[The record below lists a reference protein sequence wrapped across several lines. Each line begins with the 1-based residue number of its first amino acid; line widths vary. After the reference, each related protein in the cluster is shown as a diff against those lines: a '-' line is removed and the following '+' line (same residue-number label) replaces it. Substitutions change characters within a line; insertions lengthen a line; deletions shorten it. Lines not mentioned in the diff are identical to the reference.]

1 MIGDEED
8 NGAAIIVIITDVQVK
23 QFKALSENLGLDMTE
38 DMMVGKSAE
47 DVSNAIIGAALE
59 SGKTQ
64 EEIEAAMGAPV
75 EVIQAIEQIPKESIK
90 VSQEE
95 LDEMD
100 QKYPNGLS
108 YNPAPYAKP
117 QHDEQHLDI
126 ANLVQADKTIKEKAN
141 FFVCSICTMV
151 VKGPLECSGCQT
163 LFCSDC
169 IDPWRQNNSHCPK
182 KC

>member
-90 VSQEE
+90 VS
-95 LDEMD
+95 
-100 QKYPNGLS
+100 
-108 YNPAPYAKP
+108 
-117 QHDEQHLDI
+117 
-126 ANLVQADKTIKEKAN
+126 
-141 FFVCSICTMV
+141 
-151 VKGPLECSGCQT
+151 
-163 LFCSDC
+163 
-169 IDPWRQNNSHCPK
+169 
-182 KC
+182 

>member
-75 EVIQAIEQIPKESIK
+75 KVPEVIQAIEQIPKESIK
-90 VSQEE
+90 V
-95 LDEMD
+95 
-100 QKYPNGLS
+100 Y
-108 YNPAPYAKP
+108 
-117 QHDEQHLDI
+117 
-126 ANLVQADKTIKEKAN
+126 
-141 FFVCSICTMV
+141 
-151 VKGPLECSGCQT
+151 
-163 LFCSDC
+163 
-169 IDPWRQNNSHCPK
+169 
-182 KC
+182 